1 MSVVQESYTPKPTVK
16 MLTHIAD
23 YRSLLDPVV
32 EELHHHSWPWCF
44 RFTYNNST
52 RKAEMHYKY
61 RSPDAWTPKG
71 AGIILLKVYIYQY
84 VKLLMYVYSIIVL
97 RSATEQ

>member
-1 MSVVQESYTPKPTVK
+1 MSIVQESYTPKPTVK

-32 EELHHHSWPWCF
+32 EELHHHSQPWCF

-71 AGIILLKVYIYQY
+71 AGLILLKVYIYQY
-84 VKLLMYVYSIIVL
+84 VKLLMYV
-97 RSATEQ
+97 